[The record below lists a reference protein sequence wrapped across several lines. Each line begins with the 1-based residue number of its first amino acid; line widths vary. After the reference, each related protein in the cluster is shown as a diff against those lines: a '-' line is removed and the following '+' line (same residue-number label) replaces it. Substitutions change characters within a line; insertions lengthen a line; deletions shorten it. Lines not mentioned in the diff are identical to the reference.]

1 MNDTYGDMEKII
13 CNWKHISPMDMDHGP
28 NIPTE
33 WLRCSFLGWKYIT
46 IIMMANKNMG
56 FSMGFSMGFN
66 GIIIHLMEYTL
77 W

>member
-33 WLRCSFLGWKYIT
+33 WIEMFFFG
-46 IIMMANKNMG
+46 
-56 FSMGFSMGFN
+56 
-66 GIIIHLMEYTL
+66 MEIYHYNYDG
-77 W
+77 